1 VYKAFQNGELV
12 KLVRLERDASWN
24 DRSLGVRMFSS
35 EYPPCWGGVG
45 KHVQN
50 LCRRLYPNVS
60 LRLVTAT
67 YGRPVEQFEINN
79 LARLRAMSFPLLL
92 AQYLSGLRFV
102 RLNDD
107 ELIHIHV
114 PHAFLPRGRRRIVS
128 TFHVVWAEYSE
139 ALRRQRPISVFD
151 LQLAGTNQMLIK
163 AEKKLAIISNA
174 VIAVSQSVKHELVSR
189 YDIDPNKV
197 RVIHNGVNV
206 HDCQPSQD
214 RQNIFLYI
222 GRQTA
227 HKGLPYLLQAFAQF
241 ARSHGKYELVIVGE
255 RLEGGIDPSLI
266 HLSKELGIYERVK
279 FTGRLPERRTIEI
292 LGRVKCLVLP
302 SLAEA
307 FGMTVLEAM
316 ASETP
321 VIATHVGG
329 IPEVVR
335 NGRNGLLVPPADA
348 DSLSEAMERI
358 ASDSRLRRKLAE
370 AGRRSCKRFTWDE
383 MAKRTVEVYGE
394 ALS

>member
-1 VYKAFQNGELV
+1 MKIV
-12 KLVRLERDASWN
+12 KLERKASERN
-24 DRSLGVRMFSS
+24 RQINVTMFSS

-50 LCRRLYPNVS
+50 LCRRLQHSVN

-79 LARLRAMSFPLLL
+79 LARLRARNFPLLL
-92 AQYLSGLRFV
+92 AQYLLGLRFV
-102 RLNDD
+102 RLNED
-107 ELIHIHV
+107 ELVHIHV
-114 PHAFLPRGRRRIVS
+114 PHAFLPRRRRRIVS
-128 TFHVVWAEYSE
+128 TFHVVWADYSDV
-139 ALRRQRPISVFD
+139 LRRQRPVSVFD
-151 LQLAGTNQMLIK
+151 LQLAGMNRRLIV
-163 AEKKLAIISNA
+163 AEKKLADSSEA

-189 YDIDPNKV
+189 YGIDPDKV
-197 RVIHNGVNV
+197 HVVHNGVDV
-206 HDCQPSQD
+206 GASQPSRK

-227 HKGLPYLLQAFAQF
+227 HKGLPYLLQAFGKF
-241 ARSHGKYELVIVGE
+241 ARSHREYELVIVGE
-255 RLEGGIDPSLI
+255 RLEGGVDPSLI
-266 HLSKELGIYERVK
+266 HLSNELGIRDRVK
-279 FTGRLPERRTIEI
+279 FAGRLSERRTWEI
-292 LGRVKCLVLP
+292 LGRARCLVLP

-321 VIATHVGG
+321 VIATRVGG

-348 DSLSEAMERI
+348 DALSESMERI
-358 ASDSRLRRKLAE
+358 ASDSRLRRNLAE
-370 AGRRSCKRFTWDE
+370 EGRRSCAQFTWDE
-383 MAKRTVEVYGE
+383 MARRTIEVYEE